1 GALRRCP
8 EFRADLLL
16 RRCRLRRAPMRRSPP
31 RLRTRRSALWVLP
44 SGAACPC
51 TSPPSYQERTG
62 AVHSSRRARSLPGL
76 FLDRSARKKRPA
88 GGYRR
93 VASWRTGSAPDR
105 GIRDGDLLVLLVLL
119 VGEGLVG
126 RGFGLLVPVL
136 GEWDET
142 GGATRGVVPVQVDD
156 AFTLGHDR
164 GDQGLA
170 GDVHGGTTHVEDRVH
185 GQEQSHTLQGKAQ
198 GGQGQG
204 QHHDRAGGPCGGGRA

>member
-1 GALRRCP
+1 A
-8 EFRADLLL
+8 
-16 RRCRLRRAPMRRSPP
+16 
-31 RLRTRRSALWVLP
+31 VL
-44 SGAACPC
+44 
-51 TSPPSYQERTG
+51 
-62 AVHSSRRARSLPGL
+62 SSRRACARPGGCR
-76 FLDRSARKKRPA
+76 DGSGGEKRPA

-93 VASWRTGSAPDR
+93 VASWRTGSAPER
-105 GIRDGDLLVLLVLL
+105 GTRAGGLLVVLVLL
-119 VGEGLVG
+119 VGGGLVG

-204 QHHDRAGGPCGGGRA
+204 QHHDRAGGPCGGGRADHRHQHDQQVVGQTQ